1 MFKYGMNRPI
11 YFKLSESGHEAL
23 DKYYGDEKSIFLTHT
38 KEINGEVYYE
48 APLWEFAQ
56 IFGQFMDFGY
66 NIPVESDVYF
76 EETL

>member
-11 YFKLSESGHEAL
+11 YFKLSESGHKAL
-23 DKYYGDEKSIFLTHT
+23 DRYYGDEKSIFLTHT

-76 EETL
+76 EDML

>member
-1 MFKYGMNRPI
+1 MFKCDMNRPI

-23 DKYYGDEKSIFLTHT
+23 DRYYGDEKSIFLTHT

-66 NIPVESDVYF
+66 NIPVESSVYF
-76 EETL
+76 EDML

>member
-1 MFKYGMNRPI
+1 MFKCDMNRPI

-23 DKYYGDEKSIFLTHT
+23 DRYYGDEKSIFLTHT

-76 EETL
+76 EDML